1 MMQPTTIS
9 HSLLSI
15 CFQTCARKCAK
26 RHPRIERAVGEIVAE
41 AHMPPTATDTTF
53 GHFLRRNE
61 DSIVD
66 VIQEHV
72 ERYGY
77 AKRFYLNVIIIII
90 LPSVILCLHPEN
102 AQNRHYRY
110 RSLC

>member
-15 CFQTCARKCAK
+15 RFQTCARKCTK
-26 RHPRIERAVGEIVAE
+26 RQPRVERAVGEIVAE
-41 AHMPPTATDTTF
+41 VHIPPTAADTTF
-53 GHFLRRNE
+53 ERFLQRNE
-61 DSIVD
+61 DDIVGF
-66 VIQEHV
+66 IQQHV

-77 AKRFYLNVIIIII
+77 VKRFYLNVIIII

-110 RSLC
+110 CCHC